1 MTTQEIREIAIESA
15 NTYYKFLEEND
26 KGLQE
31 VDVFEL
37 EYVNS
42 KNLIK
47 LRLASKLIDIEG
59 VQFKNLR
66 VNKKFD
72 NSAVKIIEYDYEKSV
87 MLIKPGEKATPF
99 FEHLKHF
106 DLKVIVDLKFLVLR
120 VKRWFEMNG
129 AKLKLPE
136 KPSILIDSFR
146 EIQYFDEVH
155 LQPSENQKKAIE
167 TLFTQPFSY
176 IWGAPGTGKTQFVL
190 AYAILHYIQNG
201 AKVAIMAPTNNA
213 VEQVLKGVLSMTD
226 RAGVNRK
233 QIIRIGTPSKDF
245 AEKYPE
251 VCEDRGISK
260 QISDIDAQIDLYESI
275 LNYSEV
281 KEWLSTGKQ
290 LLPLFDELLELAKL
304 PRKDKEERK
313 RIQELAKPMIIQ
325 IQRSFADFPEWDYFV
340 GSITLSSC
348 QSVYKQMLAFLDKH
362 EVEQKSQETMF
373 LEYKQNGME
382 TIEADLEELLRQKQY
397 LESMTTEKR
406 LTEVNVV
413 AYTLDG
419 YIGSYADAQ
428 LIVDHFFVDEAGY
441 ANLIKTLSIMLRD
454 TTVTL
459 FGDHKQLPPV
469 CELSEIDMDRDE
481 KYQNMFLWAQS
492 SIFLD
497 TLFEYPKTY
506 CIEQFLKNGNLNPTK
521 MVQSSLNATYRF
533 GENLAKVLARHV
545 YTSDFHSLNPV
556 GETRI
561 IFVNARKMEPMKSR
575 CSVNEVFEIKKVVQK
590 LRQNWN
596 TDFVIL
602 TPYKNQVKML
612 NKHLPQERN
621 EFRILTVHGSQ
632 GREWDTVIL
641 SAVDT
646 HDKWFVDSR
655 KSMSKGLNL
664 INTAVSRA
672 RKNLII
678 VCDIDYWAHQ
688 NGQLIT
694 ELYKIKS

>member
-1 MTTQEIREIAIESA
+1 MTTQEIRDIAIESA

-37 EYVNS
+37 DYVHS
-42 KNLIK
+42 KNIIK
-47 LRLASKLIDIEG
+47 LRLASKLMDTEG
-59 VQFKNLR
+59 LQFKNLR

-72 NSAVKIIEYDYEKSV
+72 NSAVKIIEYDQDKSV
-87 MLIKPGEKATPF
+87 MLIKPGEKAQPF

-129 AKLKLPE
+129 AKLKIPTKISKLVH
-136 KPSILIDSFR
+136 SYRDIT
-146 EIQYFDEVH
+146 YFDEVY
-155 LQPSENQKKAIE
+155 LQPSDNQKNAIE
-167 TLFTQPFSY
+167 TLFTNPFSY

-190 AYAILHYIQNG
+190 AYAILHYIRNNG
-201 AKVAIMAPTNNA
+201 KVAIMAPTNNA
-213 VEQVLKGVLSMTD
+213 IEQVLRGVISMTD
-226 RAGVNRK
+226 RAGVDRK
-233 QIIRIGTPSKDF
+233 QLIRIGTPSKDF

-260 QISDIDAQIDLYESI
+260 QIMDIDAQIDIYESI
-275 LNYSEV
+275 LNYSEI
-281 KEWLSTGKQ
+281 KEWLSAGKQ
-290 LLPLFDELLELAKL
+290 LLPLFEELLELSKL

-313 RIQELAKPMIIQ
+313 RIQELAQPMIIQ
-325 IQRSFADFPEWDYFV
+325 IKRSFADYPEWHYFV
-340 GSITLSSC
+340 GSLTLSSC
-348 QSVYKQMLAFLDKH
+348 QSVYKQMLAFLDNQ
-362 EVEQKSQETMF
+362 EVEQKSNETMF
-373 LEYKQNGME
+373 LEYQQNGME
-382 TIEADLEELLRQKQY
+382 EIEAKLEELLKQKEH
-397 LESMTTEKR
+397 LESMSTEKR
-406 LTEVNVV
+406 LNEVNVV

-441 ANLIKTLSIMLRD
+441 ANIIKTLSLMLRD
-454 TTVTL
+454 TPVTL

-469 CELSEIDMDRDE
+469 CELSDFDMDKDE

-497 TLFEYPKTY
+497 SLFEYPKTY
-506 CIEQFLKNGNLNPTK
+506 CIEQFLKNGILKPTK
-521 MVQSSLNATYRF
+521 MVQCSLNATYRF

-545 YTSDFHSLNPV
+545 YTPDFHSLNPI

-561 IFVNARKMEPMKSR
+561 IFVNAQKMEPMKSR
-575 CSVNEVFEIKKVVQK
+575 CSVNEVFEIKRVVQK
-590 LRQNWN
+590 LRSQWN

-621 EFRILTVHGSQ
+621 EFKILTVHGSQ

-641 SAVDT
+641 SVVDT
-646 HDKWFVDSR
+646 NDKWFVDSR
-655 KSMSKGLNL
+655 KSISKGLNL

-672 RKNLII
+672 KKNLII
-678 VCDIDYWAHQ
+678 VCDVDYWSNQ
-688 NGQLIT
+688 YGQLIT
-694 ELYKIKS
+694 ELYHVKN